1 MLEGILKPFP
11 DADLSVLVVW
21 IVLKATDTPEAAN
34 EASAKFSDTRVTQF
48 FDPGQM
54 AGKAVAESLGH
65 EGEVAWDFY
74 LFYPPAVQWEEL
86 PPEPQAWM
94 HQLPGGWADKE
105 HLFKRKTLTKKLAG
119 TMKSLF
125 A

>member
-1 MLEGILKPFP
+1 VLEGILKPFP

-54 AGKAVAESLGH
+54 A
-65 EGEVAWDFY
+65 EVAWDFY